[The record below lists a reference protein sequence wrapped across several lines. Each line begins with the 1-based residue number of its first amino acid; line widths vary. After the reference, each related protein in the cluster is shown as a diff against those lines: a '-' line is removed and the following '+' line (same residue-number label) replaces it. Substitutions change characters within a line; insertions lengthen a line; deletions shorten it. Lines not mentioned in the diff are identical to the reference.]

1 MAKNAR
7 QLAAD
12 IMTARLACEL
22 GAPDARRG
30 LHYYAW
36 TLGPAICEQLLQAAL
51 TLADAPGE
59 EAMWTLDGRRRR
71 APGGIFFTLAK
82 YVATRQDAGKAVS

>member
-7 QLAAD
+7 AQAAD
-12 IMTARLACEL
+12 AMTERLMCEL
-22 GAPDARRG
+22 GAPDARAG

-36 TLGPAICEQLLQAAL
+36 TLGTETCEQLLQEAL
-51 TLADAPGE
+51 ALADADGE
-59 EAMWTLDGRRRR
+59 EAMFTLDGTRRR

-82 YVATRQDAGKAVS
+82 HAHEH